1 MNIAVEPVYHV
12 VIEFQYQRSM
22 VEFRMLCPSPENLLI
37 RMIYYDQKYIMELA
51 WQRILRARKQP

>member
-12 VIEFQYQRSM
+12 VIEFQYQRLM
-22 VEFRMLCPSPENLLI
+22 VEFQMLCPSPENLLI

-51 WQRILRARKQP
+51 WRRILRARKQP